1 MAMKSYGM
9 VIDESLQPENSHHH
23 IKLSSPSQTL
33 HTKKRL
39 NFDNNTESYSTVV
52 EQAII
57 TKDKPLLK
65 EIISDSDDNISKN
78 TISGLTFEKISSL
91 LNLLEEFLY
100 DDCRNTD
107 RYCFWLRELLKQHI
121 GVILSNGENKSIV
134 SRLIRFIQRKK
145 N

>member
-1 MAMKSYGM
+1 
-9 VIDESLQPENSHHH
+9 
-23 IKLSSPSQTL
+23 
-33 HTKKRL
+33 L